1 MTIILTGL
9 CRRGSKASSTA
20 AIISASRGE
29 GGNYGCKKDE
39 NHLRD
44 MRRRKSAAHC
54 GEIRRGRTESS

>member
-9 CRRGSKASSTA
+9 CRRGSKASFTA
-20 AIISASRGE
+20 AIISASRAE

-39 NHLRD
+39 NDLRD

-54 GEIRRGRTESS
+54 G